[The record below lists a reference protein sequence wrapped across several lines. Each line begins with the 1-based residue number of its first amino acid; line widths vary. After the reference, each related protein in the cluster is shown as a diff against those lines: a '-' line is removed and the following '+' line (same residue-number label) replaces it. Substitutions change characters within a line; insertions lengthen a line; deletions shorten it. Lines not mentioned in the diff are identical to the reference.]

1 MTTDRLQVVSTRM
14 NSLILSQRLKSVQRG
29 FSLLKCKSDAL
40 QMRCKEL
47 ETILNE
53 KERLISDSFRDA
65 FERLFSAEFCGANLD
80 IFTRICKE
88 VKPKLGCN
96 FENAFGLNLATFRI
110 EEHRFHREIYLQHG
124 HLLRELKD
132 SFDFLLTLL
141 VDTATIKNQ
150 LEVTKS
156 MLEMTN
162 KRKNSL
168 EYKMIPKLEN
178 TVNYIE
184 NEMDEM
190 EREEFFRLK
199 KLQSSRQNKE

>member
-1 MTTDRLQVVSTRM
+1 MTTDRFQVVSTRM
-14 NSLILSQRLKSVQRG
+14 NSIVLSQRLKSVQRG

-40 QMRCKEL
+40 QLRHKEL
-47 ETILNE
+47 EAVLND
-53 KERLISDSFRDA
+53 KEHAIVENFKDA
-65 FERLFSAEFCGANLD
+65 FGRLFSAEFCGANID

-88 VKPKLGCN
+88 IKPELICN
-96 FENAFGLNLATFRI
+96 FENVFGVRLATYRI
-110 EEHRFHREIYLQHG
+110 KEYQFDREIHIQFG
-124 HLLRELKD
+124 HVLKELKG
-132 SFDFLLTLL
+132 SFDSLLHLL
-141 VDTATIKNQ
+141 VDAATIKNQ
-150 LEVTKS
+150 VLATKS
-156 MLEMTN
+156 MLDITN

-199 KLQSSRQNKE
+199 KIQSSRHNK